1 MSEQSK
7 RPHVKRTAFA
17 QQAVDFSDYF
27 GMLFEKSPVK
37 GDVPRHATLVA
48 PEGISTGGGKQGR
61 QALVLKAENE
71 VGTGLT
77 VGWVDRNQRM
87 AALRTYEY
95 LVEQHQQRFGKKPFE
110 LDKDSYDAFFKKA
123 QEFFTKEKL
132 PVKVEST
139 VRIASQPPAAPA
151 AKTGGTSSRGQFVLV
166 LVLVFLLA
174 VATTAAVILAMD

>member
-27 GMLFEKSPVK
+27 GMLFEKSPVI

-61 QALVLKAENE
+61 QAVVLKPADESHS
-71 VGTGLT
+71 TIA
-77 VGWVDRNQRM
+77 VGWVDRNQGM
-87 AALRTYEY
+87 AALRTYEF
-95 LVEQHQQRFGKKPFE
+95 LADQHRQRFGKKPFE
-110 LDKDSYDAFFKKA
+110 LDKDSYDVFFKKA
-123 QEFFTKEKL
+123 QDFFTREKL

-139 VRIASQPPAAPA
+139 VRIASQPPAASA
-151 AKTGGTSSRGQFVLV
+151 AKTSGTSRSQFVLV

-174 VATTAAVILAMD
+174 VATTAAVIRAMD